1 MIPIRDS
8 QTNYSKPVVTAVLIA
23 INVFVFLFQRSLDPY
38 SQRDFTFM
46 FGFIPDNFAWANIF
60 TSMFMH
66 GGWMHLIGNMLFL
79 WVFGDNV
86 EDILGRGKYLLFY
99 VLCGVAAALAQFA
112 INPDSRVPMVGASGA
127 IFGVMGAYA
136 LKFPHSRIVMI
147 GWMLFVFTFEVP
159 AWLVML
165 YFIVFQFIEGFSSI
179 GDVFAQTG
187 GTAFFA
193 HIGGFFAGMALIFLL
208 KTRDRY
214 HDRRDLTW

>member
-46 FGFIPDNFAWANIF
+46 FGFVPDNFAWLNVF

-99 VLCGVAAALAQFA
+99 LLCGVAAAMAQYA

-127 IFGVMGAYA
+127 VFGVMGAYA

>member
-8 QTNYSKPVVTAVLIA
+8 QANYSKPVVTAVLIA
-23 INVFVFLFQRSLDPY
+23 VNVFVFLFQRSLDPY
-38 SQRDFTFM
+38 TQRDFTFM
-46 FGFIPDNFAWANIF
+46 FGFVPDNFAWFNIF

-86 EDILGRGKYLLFY
+86 EDILGRAKYLLFY
-99 VLCGVAAALAQFA
+99 VLCGTAAALAQYA

-165 YFIVFQFIEGFSSI
+165 YFIVFQLFEGFSSI

-193 HIGGFFAGMALIFLL
+193 HIGGFFAGMALIFLF

-214 HDRRDLTW
+214 HGRRDLTW